1 MLVCVRTTINLPDGL
16 MAQVKARAAASG
28 RTTTSLVEEALRLL
42 LEQGGAP
49 NPYRPMPVDHSGGG
63 FLVDLLDKDSLWEAL
78 DERP

>member
-1 MLVCVRTTINLPDGL
+1 MIVCVRTTMNLPEGL
-16 MAQVKARAAASG
+16 MAQVKGRAAASG

-49 NPYRPMPVDHSGGG
+49 KPYRPMPVDHSGGG
-63 FLVDLLDKDSLWEAL
+63 FLVDLLDKEALWEAL